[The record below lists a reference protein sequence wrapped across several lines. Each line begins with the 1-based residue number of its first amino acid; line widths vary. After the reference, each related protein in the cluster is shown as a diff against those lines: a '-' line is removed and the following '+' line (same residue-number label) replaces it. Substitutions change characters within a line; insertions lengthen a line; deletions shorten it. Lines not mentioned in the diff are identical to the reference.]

1 MQGRIMRILAI
12 AACAGL
18 LASAAEKTVWRGQAS
33 DRKVSIDARLCI
45 DKDEVKALL
54 GHDPGPSLV
63 IVEVTVA
70 PAPDTTLRL
79 DREDFLLRSDRDG
92 QRSRPLDPAQI
103 AGSAVLVI
111 SSRGGTQGTGM
122 SEERRVPWGGVP
134 GVPGGSPTGG
144 PPRGL
149 PMPGQSPNV
158 GTATADTSEA
168 VASIE
173 EREKKSNPLLDALA
187 EKMLAD
193 GEITKPAHGLLYFLI
208 EGKLRAKDLEL
219 VYRKAPPRLHVRFTD
234 PSKKKK

>member
-1 MQGRIMRILAI
+1 MRILAI

-18 LASAAEKTVWRGQAS
+18 LAVAADKTEWRGQAS
-33 DRKVSIDARLCI
+33 DAKASIDARLYI
-45 DKDEVKALL
+45 DKEEMKALL
-54 GHDPGPSLV
+54 GQDPGPSVV
-63 IVEVTVA
+63 IVEVTIT
-70 PAPDTTLRL
+70 PAAGTTLRL

-103 AGSAVLVI
+103 AGSAVMVI

-122 SEERRVPWGGVP
+122 AEQRRVPWGGVP
-134 GVPGGSPTGG
+134 GIPGGSPTGG

-168 VASIE
+168 AASIE
-173 EREKKSNPLLDALA
+173 ERDKKSNPLLDALT
-187 EKMLAD
+187 EKILAD

-219 VYRKAPPRLHVRFTD
+219 VYRKAPPRLHIRFTD

>member
-1 MQGRIMRILAI
+1 MKFLAM

-18 LASAAEKTVWRGQAS
+18 LAWAAEKTEWRGQAS
-33 DRKVSIDARLCI
+33 DAKASVEARLYL
-45 DKDEVKALL
+45 DKEEVKTLA
-54 GHDPGPSLV
+54 GHDPGPSIV
-63 IVEVTVA
+63 IVQVTIT
-70 PAPDTTLRL
+70 PAPGTTLRL

-122 SEERRVPWGGVP
+122 AEERRVPWGGVP
-134 GVPGGSPTGG
+134 GIPGGSPTGG

-158 GTATADTSEA
+158 GSATADTSEA
-168 VASIE
+168 VASVE
-173 EREKKSNPLLDALA
+173 EREKKSNPLLDALT
-187 EKMLAD
+187 EKILAD